1 MSTAKER
8 FDAFPSY
15 EKEVRDRLG
24 DEGADKA
31 NAIIAILQIGNQRS
45 VAYSKAIL
53 AAAEMALE
61 AGACF
66 PNGSKD

>member
-15 EKEVRDRLG
+15 EKEVREHLG

-31 NAIIAILQIGNQRS
+31 NAIIAIFLTTSASWCEKRVKS
-45 VAYSKAIL
+45 YL
-53 AAAEMALE
+53 
-61 AGACF
+61 
-66 PNGSKD
+66 